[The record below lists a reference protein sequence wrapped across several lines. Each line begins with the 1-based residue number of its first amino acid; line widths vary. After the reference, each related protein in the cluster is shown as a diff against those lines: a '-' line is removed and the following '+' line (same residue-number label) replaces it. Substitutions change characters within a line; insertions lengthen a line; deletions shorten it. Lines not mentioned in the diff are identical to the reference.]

1 MRTLALGAWVSSLVV
16 GVAVHAVGC
25 FDSADDC
32 ALNPIL
38 QCGPWAPDG
47 GTDGGVATGCDPS
60 KSTGPVAD
68 SCGVFV
74 SPMGNDGNAGTK
86 EKPVKTIAVALG
98 KATTIYACAGAMP
111 FSEAVTVPAGSTIYG
126 GLDCSSWG
134 YIGST
139 TKTEV
144 TAAAG
149 EVPVTL
155 AMGSGA
161 KLVDLHVLA
170 ADASMM
176 TDGAS
181 SIAVVADHATAEID
195 GCVLEAQG
203 AAAGAAGAAYSSA
216 AQAGMTG
223 SAGTA
228 ACMGAAVLGG
238 LSVSNVCGTSDSTSG
253 AGGIGQVGSG
263 GAGSPGSPGTTM
275 NGGAGEVSV
284 PCTPGT
290 KGDDGMPGKAGS
302 GATGT
307 GSISAGSYSGVNGGD
322 GSTGPVGQGG
332 GGGGGAM
339 GGTGANQCTM
349 PSTAAGASGG
359 SGGSGGCGGMGGKG
373 GAFGGSS
380 IALVSFDATLTLT
393 SVTLKAGNGGAGGDG
408 GTGQSGGNGGTQG
421 SGGKVPMS
429 STLDP
434 GCDGG
439 PGGMGGTG
447 GKGGGGTGGHSLG
460 IAVMGTA
467 PATRGWMATTSTP
480 GASGKG
486 DDTMGNMG
494 DGAAGMAARCWNFAT
509 NAACGN

>member
-1 MRTLALGAWVSSLVV
+1 MRNAHVAAVLLLVGLGVI
-16 GVAVHAVGC
+16 GEGC
-25 FDSADDC
+25 FFKLDC
-32 ALNPIL
+32 AEDET
-38 QCGPWAPDG
+38 CAPSS
-47 GTDGGVATGCDPS
+47 ATGGSMSAGCVPS
-60 KSTGPVAD
+60 TVTGAVAD

-74 SPMGNDGNAGTK
+74 SPMGHDGNAGTK
-86 EKPVKTIAVALG
+86 KKPVKTIVAALG
-98 KATTIYACAGAMP
+98 KGTAIYACAGAMP

-139 TKTEV
+139 MKTEV

-176 TDGAS
+176 TDGTS

-195 GCVLEAQG
+195 RCVLEAQG
-203 AAAGAAGAAYSSA
+203 AAAGAAGAGYSSA

-223 SAGTA
+223 SAGTD

-238 LSVSNVCGTSDSTSG
+238 LSVTNVCGTSDSTSG
-253 AGGIGQVGSG
+253 LGGDGSVTSG

-275 NGGAGEVSV
+275 NGGAGEGTAV
-284 PCTPGT
+284 CTPGT

-393 SVTLKAGNGGAGGDG
+393 SVTLKGGNGGAGGDG
-408 GTGQSGGNGGTQG
+408 GTGQNGG
-421 SGGKVPMS
+421 SGGMVGTGGTVPNG
-429 STLDP
+429 STLHP

-467 PATRGWMATTSTP
+467 PAMSGWTATTSAP
-480 GASGKG
+480 GPGGKG

-494 DGAAGMAARCWNFAT
+494 DGAAGMAKKCWDFAA
-509 NAACGN
+509 NAACGD